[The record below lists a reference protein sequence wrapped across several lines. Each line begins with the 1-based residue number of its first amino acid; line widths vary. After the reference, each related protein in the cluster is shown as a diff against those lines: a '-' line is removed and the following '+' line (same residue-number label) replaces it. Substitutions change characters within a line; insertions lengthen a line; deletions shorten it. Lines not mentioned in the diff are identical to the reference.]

1 MPISD
6 CFSILHSKQQDD
18 KYQYQNQYTQNY
30 LSSSYILV
38 RDCLYSYI
46 LVRIFYLE
54 SAELS
59 GATAYLGQDE
69 LLFSRKY

>member
-46 LVRIFYLE
+46 LVRIFYRE
-54 SAELS
+54 SAELA
-59 GATAYLGQDE
+59 GTTACLGQDE